1 MALADLGRPDVDTW
15 VRRFHQ
21 AETFQRQWRTN
32 SMVME
37 QLYELSWRMEG
48 IPDNIQVTMPS
59 TARAIIDEAT
69 DHSDFD
75 PHYLSIHTPTYGLDQ
90 DAEVRA
96 SRLRAFF
103 RGWAIYQVSHMN
115 DVSPFRDYIK
125 NQYTYGK
132 GVYKVVNDASAWPML
147 DIPAGT
153 NEADAHALKEQLTKD
168 REFAIPIVL
177 RSVDPR
183 ALYEDPSIGQKR
195 WAIEEYEFEAQ
206 EIMPLY
212 ERWIPK
218 QMNVDD
224 MAEIDLSAQVRVWDC
239 YQIGAQDGVQGIWHQ
254 VLINEATDVG
264 VSPMVSA
271 AAGPGAEPTFLP
283 GEPFPYVI
291 KFAGLG
297 KQSSG
302 KYEQKARGI
311 LFGAVSLLKAE
322 ARRLTQLDSII
333 AAMAWPTLFVT
344 GPRNR
349 FNVTYGPNVV
359 NYVPPGVTVD
369 TVSPPIPSGPIQS
382 ALATIQSGIERATFG
397 SVIRGDKPP
406 QVTSAS
412 QLAILSG
419 QARLRFGSVKIQ
431 QEGALWEVF
440 QKVGLLA
447 KQLDAPLTIWQT
459 NDTDET
465 EPSKLNLDPDDIPD
479 RLSMHVEVLTDPA
492 EEQDRRIQ
500 LASFL
505 FKDGVIDM
513 EEYRERAGIRDT
525 AAMRRRALRDK
536 VLFESPAIAAA
547 LGETYLLESGY
558 DIESLTLEK
567 AMRDML
573 IIRRQMDMQA
583 QLFGEGG
590 PGGANP
596 AGSQPA
602 DNRAPNPLG
611 GSPGQGVVVP
621 SAAQA
626 TQSGEASQAS
636 VSG

>member
-1 MALADLGRPDVDTW
+1 MARASLGRPDVDTW
-15 VRRFHQ
+15 VRRFQQ
-21 AETFQRQWRTN
+21 AATFQRRWRADAQ
-32 SMVME
+32 VME
-37 QLYELSWRMEG
+37 ELYELTWKMEG
-48 IPDNIQVTMPS
+48 IPDNIPITMPS
-59 TARAIIDEAT
+59 TARAVVDEAT

-75 PHYLSIHTPTYGLDQ
+75 PHFLQIHTPTYGLEQ
-90 DAEVRA
+90 DAELRA
-96 SRLRAFF
+96 SRIRTFF

-115 DVSPFRDYIK
+115 DVSPFRDYVK
-125 NQYTYGK
+125 NQYLYGK
-132 GVYKVVNDASAWPML
+132 GVFKVVNDAEAWPRL
-147 DIPAGT
+147 DVPEGST
-153 NEADAHALKEQLTKD
+153 EADAHALKEQLTSD

-183 ALYEDPSIGQKR
+183 AVYEDPSIGQKR
-195 WAIEEYEFEAQ
+195 WVVEEYEFEAQ

-212 ERWIPK
+212 ENWIP
-218 QMNVDD
+218 QRLGVDE
-224 MAEIDLSAQVRVWDC
+224 MEELPPEASVRVWDC
-239 YQIGAQDGVQGIWHQ
+239 YQIGEDDGEPGVWHQ

-264 VSPMVSA
+264 APPLVSP
-271 AAGPGAEPTFLP
+271 AAGPSSEPSFLP

-291 KFAGLG
+291 KFSGLG
-297 KQSSG
+297 RQSTG

-311 LFGAVSLLKAE
+311 LYGAVSLLKAE
-322 ARRLTQLDSII
+322 ARRHTQLDSIV
-333 AAMAWPTLFVT
+333 ASMAWPTLFVT

-349 FNVTYGPNVV
+349 FSVVYGPNVV
-359 NYVPPGVTVD
+359 NYIPPGVSVD
-369 TVSPPIPSGPIQS
+369 TVSPPIPTGPIQS
-382 ALATIQSGIERATFG
+382 ALATIQAGIERATFG

-406 QVTSAS
+406 QTTSAA

-419 QARLRFGSVKIQ
+419 QAGLRFGSIKIQ
-431 QEGALWEVF
+431 LESALWEVL

-459 NDTDET
+459 NDTDEADPT
-465 EPSKLNLDPDDIPD
+465 KLELLPGDIPD
-479 RLSMHVEVLTDPA
+479 RLSMHVEVLNDPA

-573 IIRRQMDMQA
+573 ILRRQADMQA
-583 QLFGEGG
+583 QLFGTD

-602 DNRAPNPLG
+602 DNQAPNPLG
-611 GSPGQGVVVP
+611 GSPGTGPTVP

-626 TQSGEASQAS
+626 QQAAEGGQVS
-636 VSG
+636 VNG